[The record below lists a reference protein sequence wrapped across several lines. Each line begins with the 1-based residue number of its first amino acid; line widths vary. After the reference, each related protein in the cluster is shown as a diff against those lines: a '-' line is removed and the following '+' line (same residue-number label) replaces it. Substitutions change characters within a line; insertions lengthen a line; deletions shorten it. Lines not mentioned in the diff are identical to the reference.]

1 MLEVCIYPVLR
12 NVIAKTTT
20 LLLLSRDLLYHLAF
34 SKLVTLSTLLL
45 FFDKMVLFNSSIN
58 FSCSTSVSP
67 WRIALGNAEK
77 QKQVSIL
84 LCSSSILVIIHFW
97 CCYWYCFSASSELI
111 EILFF
116 RPIYAGNALCTVR
129 YTGMDP
135 CIMTVRSTSFSLP
148 PTSTALSDAAPIS
161 QVDLSTISEGLLCI
175 SIIYSM
181 MMLG

>member
-97 CCYWYCFSASSELI
+97 CCYWYCFSASV
-111 EILFF
+111 
-116 RPIYAGNALCTVR
+116 N
-129 YTGMDP
+129 
-135 CIMTVRSTSFSLP
+135 
-148 PTSTALSDAAPIS
+148 
-161 QVDLSTISEGLLCI
+161 
-175 SIIYSM
+175 
-181 MMLG
+181 